1 MQIFIAQAPERY
13 ERAAIARAFDNIRRA
28 LTFAVS
34 TEEAVSSVLLEAPDG
49 TVYKVEV
56 DNSGN
61 LTTTAVP
68 LGTR

>member
-1 MQIFIAQAPERY
+1 MQIFITPAPERY
-13 ERAAIARAFDNIRRA
+13 EKAAIMRAFDNIRRA

-61 LTTTAVP
+61 LTTTVVP
-68 LGTR
+68 LGSR